1 MTLWRRN
8 HPLLQAGGPND
19 PLLGGDEERSAP
31 PGGAPRRASSV
42 TLRQEATAQA
52 QSTMLDPANQSLADA
67 LNILLYVIYVGVAV
81 LALVYALS
89 GLRTVKEGERG
100 LRVLF
105 GKVTASDLPPGLQW
119 GPPYPLGEIRTI
131 SQGVQTVELNSEFWA
146 YFPPD
151 SLNRTLENA
160 TPEQSLD
167 PSRGLTSGSII
178 TGDGNIVHA
187 QWSARYRRSDVRAF
201 ARTVLDDQEERLV
214 RTAIKRGVVRAC
226 AEVPID
232 MVLMERQEEGVQPL
246 GTRVREI
253 AQRVLTDEM
262 GVGIEIEALTLTAKT
277 PPIALKRDFDKVAN
291 ADTTR
296 SQAREQALTDRSK
309 QLNETAGEASE
320 LVLTQIDEYELLLAK
335 GDDKG
340 AEAKLATIFAT
351 LRGDGTDASGRPVR
365 VAGSVTKT
373 ISDAIAYRT
382 QAVSERQG
390 ALAAFRAKEA
400 QFKASPN
407 VMIGQ
412 EWNSAMAALLEKT
425 GVSTVM
431 VPPGKLGDV
440 FQLMVNQNP
449 RQLRELEKRLN
460 EADALRA
467 QQKQA
472 EDQRRRGAETSVEAP
487 IEQ

>member
-1 MTLWRRN
+1 MHLRRN

-19 PLLGGDEERSAP
+19 PLLQGDDERSG

-42 TLRQEATAQA
+42 TLRQDAPAQA
-52 QSTMLDPANQSLADA
+52 QATMLDPANQSLADA
-67 LNILLYVIYVGVAV
+67 LNILLYVIYVGVGV

-131 SQGVQTVELNSEFWA
+131 SQGVQTVEINSEFWA

-151 SLNRTLENA
+151 SMNRTLENA

-187 QWSARYRRSDVRAF
+187 QWSARYRRSDVRAY
-201 ARTVLDDQEERLV
+201 ARTVLDEQQEERLV

-277 PPIALKRDFDKVAN
+277 PPIALRRDFDKVAN
-291 ADTTR
+291 ADSTR

-320 LVLTQIDEYELLLAK
+320 LLLTQIDEYELLLAK
-335 GDDKG
+335 GDDKA
-340 AEAKLATIFAT
+340 AEAKLQSIFGM
-351 LRGDGTDASGRPVR
+351 LRGDEKDATGKSVR

-373 ISDAIAYRT
+373 LSDAIAYRT

-412 EWNSAMAALLEKT
+412 EWNGAMAALMQKT
-425 GVSTVM
+425 GISTVM
-431 VPPGKLGDV
+431 IPRGNVGDV
-440 FQLMVNQNP
+440 FQLMINQNP

-460 EADALRA
+460 EADALKA
-467 QQKQA
+467 AQKQA
-472 EDQRRRGAETSVEAP
+472 DDQRRRGAETSVEAP
-487 IEQ
+487 TEQ